1 MTKKSIKPSSQPD
14 VHTLKEEVIIR
25 TIKIIDI
32 AFITFLYGISALIVA
47 AIVDKYIYKKISL
60 QNIDDKDKSVKILLF
75 ELLICLAING
85 IIAYFLRNILQ
96 MVPFPLDGIY
106 GFSHMRVTEVKSGAI
121 ITFILLFFSKSLR
134 ARMTILQGKLT

>member
-14 VHTLKEEVIIR
+14 VHTLKEEVVIR